1 MDLDGYS
8 DTAAILT
15 AAAIGFT
22 CVVLWQSITSL
33 VEWRASSEPFRCTL
47 STSTVVRSPDPAAS
61 PPNLLKLL
69 ASDTFA
75 CDAIV
80 LDSVWF
86 FDKHLDAASLQRSL
100 QELLRLY
107 PALAGRRAP
116 GGIALNN
123 AGVPFSVLERTGS
136 ARAVLNLP
144 EEPQRGMFAECHGP
158 KSVAAGRSPIMT
170 VRLTHFEDGTS
181 ALGVATSH
189 ALLDGFSHCKLVQL
203 WGIWHTTGCFP
214 PGSPY
219 TMDRAALSVS
229 DSSVPDA
236 SVKSQGHVR
245 GKASRVGPFLR
256 LLFRQVGNQEQRVR
270 LHLTAQ
276 ELTELKASAVASTG
290 DATLTTNEALS
301 ARLLQHLAPL
311 VLDKATLPS
320 DVSVVSTINMRGK
333 GGLPRRFLG
342 NLFMAS
348 YELPGV
354 TTGKEMDD
362 ASALHIY
369 KAMGDELRQA
379 DGEAAAASWRGQAAL
394 LEDNVAW
401 LPASDP
407 GLKMPQF
414 LSNNQSSF
422 VQAHVTF
429 GNDIRCIGYRPWA
442 AGDVVQIVPSIEPRA
457 CTGTDQRH
465 ALARQGSLLKSLVLE
480 EDLARPL
487 FDSLD
492 TQGVGLLSKDQVAAW
507 LRTDRESTD
516 WSEVEV
522 DALIA
527 TMDTNS
533 DGYVSY
539 SELSVALHAA
549 SLSGGVDIYANR
561 LGSAISQQG
570 RKHIMSAEFKAAL
583 LAR

>member
-1 MDLDGYS
+1 MG
-8 DTAAILT
+8 
-15 AAAIGFT
+15 
-22 CVVLWQSITSL
+22 
-33 VEWRASSEPFRCTL
+33 WRASSKPVR
-47 STSTVVRSPDPAAS
+47 STSTVIRSPDSAAS
-61 PPNLLKLL
+61 PPKLFKLL
-69 ASDTFA
+69 AADTHL

-116 GGIALNN
+116 GGMIALNN

-136 ARAVLNLP
+136 ARAVLALP

-229 DSSVPDA
+229 ESSVPDA
-236 SVKSQGHVR
+236 SVKSQGKVL
-245 GKASRVGPFLR
+245 GKASRVGSVVRFILR
-256 LLFRQVGNQEQRVR
+256 HVGNQKQRVR

-276 ELTELKASAVASTG
+276 ELTELKANAVASTG

-320 DVSVVSTINMRGK
+320 GVSAVSAINMRGK

-342 NLFMAS
+342 NLFFDGYA
-348 YELPGV
+348 LPS
-354 TTGKEMDD
+354 TTNKEMDN
-362 ASALHIY
+362 ASALHMY

-379 DGEAAAASWRGQAAL
+379 DGEATAASWRGQAAL

-401 LPASDP
+401 VPASDP
-407 GLKMPQF
+407 GFKPQF
-414 LSNNQSSF
+414 RTNNQSSF

-429 GNDIRCIGYRPWA
+429 SNDIRCIGYRPWA
-442 AGDVVQIVPSIEPRA
+442 AGDLVQIVPSIEPRA
-457 CTGTDQRH
+457 CTGTDKRH

-480 EDLARPL
+480 EDLARPI

-522 DALIA
+522 DALIE

-561 LGSAISQQG
+561 LGSAISRQG
-570 RKHIMSAEFKAAL
+570 RKHIMSAEFKAEL

>member
-1 MDLDGYS
+1 MPTPSLLSTGLVCGGA
-8 DTAAILT
+8 T
-15 AAAIGFT
+15 
-22 CVVLWQSITSL
+22 VVLLLARRRERSK
-33 VEWRASSEPFRCTL
+33 PFHCTR
-47 STSTVVRSPDPAAS
+47 STSIVIRSPDSAAA
-61 PPNLLKLL
+61 PPKLFKLL
-69 ASDTFA
+69 AVDTYHM
-75 CDAIV
+75 DAIV
-80 LDSVWF
+80 SDSVWF

-107 PALAGRRAP
+107 PALAGRRTP

-123 AGVPFSVLERTGS
+123 AGVPFSMLERTGS
-136 ARAVLNLP
+136 ARTVLELN
-144 EEPQRGMFAECHGP
+144 EPQRGMFAECHGP
-158 KSVAAGRSPIMT
+158 DSVAAGRSPIMT

-203 WGIWHTTGCFP
+203 WGIWHTTGCSP

-229 DSSVPDA
+229 DSSVPA
-236 SVKSQGHVR
+236 SVKSQGKVL
-245 GKASRVGPFLR
+245 GKASRVGPVVRFILR
-256 LLFRQVGNQEQRVR
+256 HVGNQEQRVR

-276 ELTELKASAVASTG
+276 ELTELKANAVASAG

-311 VLDKATLPS
+311 VLNKATLPS
-320 DVSVVSTINMRGK
+320 GVSAVSAINMRGK

-342 NLFMAS
+342 NLFIDGYA
-348 YELPGV
+348 LPS
-354 TTGKEMDD
+354 TTDKEMDN
-362 ASALHIY
+362 ASALHMY

-401 LPASDP
+401 VPASDP
-407 GLKMPQF
+407 GFKPQF
-414 LSNNQSSF
+414 RTNNQSSF

-442 AGDVVQIVPSIEPRA
+442 AGDFVQIVPSIEPRA
-457 CTGTDQRH
+457 CTGTDKRH

-480 EDLARPL
+480 EDLARPI

-507 LRTDRESTD
+507 LRTDRESTG

-522 DALIA
+522 DALIE

-539 SELSVALHAA
+539 SELAAALHVA
-549 SLSGGVDIYANR
+549 SLSGGVDIYAQR
-561 LGSAISQQG
+561 FGRAISPRG

-583 LAR
+583 LAQ

>member
-1 MDLDGYS
+1 MPPSLLS
-8 DTAAILT
+8 TALVCGGAT
-15 AAAIGFT
+15 
-22 CVVLWQSITSL
+22 VVLLLARRRERSK
-33 VEWRASSEPFRCTL
+33 PFHCTR
-47 STSTVVRSPDPAAS
+47 STSIVIRSPDSAAA
-61 PPNLLKLL
+61 PPKLFKLL
-69 ASDTFA
+69 AVDTYHM
-75 CDAIV
+75 DAIV
-80 LDSVWF
+80 SDSVWF

-107 PALAGRRAP
+107 PALAGRRTP

-123 AGVPFSVLERTGS
+123 AGVPFSMLERTGS
-136 ARAVLNLP
+136 ARTVLELN
-144 EEPQRGMFAECHGP
+144 EPQRGMFAECHGP
-158 KSVAAGRSPIMT
+158 DSVAAGRSPIMT

-203 WGIWHTTGCFP
+203 WGIWHTTGCSP

-229 DSSVPDA
+229 DSSVPA
-236 SVKSQGHVR
+236 SVKSQGKVL
-245 GKASRVGPFLR
+245 GEASRLGPKIRSFI
-256 LLFRQVGNQEQRVR
+256 RQVGNEEQRVR

-276 ELTELKASAVASTG
+276 ELTELKASAVASAG

-311 VLDKATLPS
+311 VMGTATLPS
-320 DVSVVSTINMRGK
+320 GVSVLSTINLRGK
-333 GGLPRRFLG
+333 GGLPRRYLG
-342 NLFMAS
+342 NLVSIDGFA
-348 YELPGV
+348 LPGI
-354 TTGKEMDD
+354 TTDKEMDD
-362 ASALHIY
+362 ASALKMY

-379 DGEAAAASWRGQAAL
+379 DGEAIAANWRCQAAL
-394 LEDNVAW
+394 LEDNVDW
-401 LPASDP
+401 VPASRVGVEP
-407 GLKMPQF
+407 AF
-414 LSNNQSSF
+414 RTNNQSSF
-422 VQAHVTF
+422 VSAHVTF
-429 GNDIRCIGYRPWA
+429 GNDNRCIGYRPWSS
-442 AGDVVQIVPSIEPRA
+442 GNVVHIVPSIEPRA
-457 CTGTDQRH
+457 CAVTDQRH

-492 TQGVGLLSKDQVAAW
+492 TQGVGLLSKDQVAVW

-522 DALIA
+522 DAFIA
-527 TMDTNS
+527 TIDKNS

-539 SELSVALHAA
+539 SELAAALHVA
-549 SLSGGVDIYANR
+549 SLSGGVDIYAQR
-561 LGSAISQQG
+561 FGRAISPRG